1 MSLAITSIGL
11 SHVGDADGTPLAG
24 DAIVCQG
31 GVITWIGP
39 TSEVEVDA
47 HDVVIDAQGAGVVPG
62 LIDSHVHTTFGDYTP
77 RQNTVG
83 FLDSYVH
90 GGVTRAISASEVHVP
105 GRPSDPE
112 GVKALAIAAQRA
124 YEHYRPGGMTVHGG
138 SVILEP
144 GLTYDDFAYLREQG
158 VWLAKGGFGAVKSP
172 LDYVPLVRDARKAGI
187 VVNVHTGGGSIP
199 GTLERMDAESLLE
212 INPNVSFH
220 ANGGPTA
227 MLAADN
233 ERLVRE
239 SDMALQLVMAGNLRS
254 SLDLCRLAKEYG
266 QEHRILIASDTP
278 TGTGVVPL
286 ALWHLAAE
294 LVSLG
299 GLTWQQAIASMTGQ
313 VADVYG
319 LAAGRLEF
327 GRPADLLILDAP
339 LGSVGENWAEALE
352 AGDVPGVCAAIT
364 DGVVR
369 FTKSRNTPA
378 ARRSVSVSGVVGGSS
393 VGGH

>member
-1 MSLAITSIGL
+1 VSLAITSIGL
-11 SHVGDADGTPLAG
+11 SHVGDAAGTPLPG
-24 DAIVCQG
+24 DAIVCDG
-31 GVITWIGP
+31 GLISWIGP
-39 TSEVEVDA
+39 SAEVDA
-47 HDVVIDAQGAGVVPG
+47 EAHDIVIDAHGAGVVPG
-62 LIDSHVHTTFGDYTP
+62 LIDSHVHSTFGDYTP

-83 FLDSYVH
+83 FLESYVH
-90 GGVTRAISASEVHVP
+90 GGVTQAISASEVHVP
-105 GRPSDPE
+105 GRPTDPE
-112 GVKALAIAAQRA
+112 GVKALALAAQRA
-124 YEHYRPGGMTVHGG
+124 YQHYRPGGMKVHGG

-144 GLTYDDFAYLREQG
+144 GLTYDDFAWLREQG
-158 VWLAKGGFGAVKSP
+158 VWLAKGGFGAVTSP
-172 LDYVPLVRDARKAGI
+172 LDYVPLVRDARRAGI

-199 GTLERMDAESLLE
+199 GTLERMDAASLLR
-212 INPNVSFH
+212 INPNVSYH

-227 MLAADN
+227 MLAGDN

-239 SDMALQLVMAGNLRS
+239 SDIALQLVMAGNLRS
-254 SLDLCRLAKEYG
+254 SLELCRLAREHG

-286 ALWHLAAE
+286 ALWHLSAE

-299 GLTWQQAIASMTGQ
+299 GLSWQQAVASMTGH

-319 LAAGRLEF
+319 LDAGRLEV

-339 LGSVGENWAEALE
+339 LGSAGETWAEALQ
-352 AGDVPGVCAAIT
+352 AGDVPGVCVAVT

-378 ARRSVSVSGVVGGSS
+378 ARRGVSVTGVIPATLA
-393 VGGH
+393 GGH